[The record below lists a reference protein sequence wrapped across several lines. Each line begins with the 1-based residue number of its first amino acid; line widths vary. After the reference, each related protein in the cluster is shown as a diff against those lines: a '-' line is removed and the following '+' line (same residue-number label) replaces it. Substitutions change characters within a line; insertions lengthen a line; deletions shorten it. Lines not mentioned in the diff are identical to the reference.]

1 MYDVIRTRPMV
12 EESLRLRVADSDA
25 ATIHEAMGKRG
36 AMNHT
41 IRPIAGGMKC
51 CGRALTVKC
60 HPGDNLMLIK
70 AVSMAQPGDVIVAD
84 MGHII
89 DNGPFG
95 EVLAV
100 ECISKKLAGLVL
112 SCSVRDST
120 AIIRR
125 QFPVFAAGISV
136 FGTSKA
142 VKGSINHPVTVGDIT
157 VYPGDLVL
165 GDDDGVVVIPSKEV
179 EEVLAAAEQRT
190 AGEAVTMKRLMDG
203 ESLFDIYG
211 YQKVFDVLGITEEE

>member
-12 EESLRLRVADSDA
+12 EESLRLRASESDV
-25 ATIHEAMGKRG
+25 ATIHEAMGKKG

-41 IRPIAGGMKC
+41 IRPIAREMKC

-95 EVLAV
+95 EVLTV
-100 ECISKKLAGLVL
+100 ECISKQLAGLVL
-112 SCSVRDST
+112 SCSVRDSA
-120 AIIRR
+120 AIIRH
-125 QFPVFAAGISV
+125 QFPVFSAGISV
-136 FGTSKA
+136 YGTSKA
-142 VKGSINHPVTVGDIT
+142 VKGSINHPVTVGDVT

-165 GDDDGVVVIPSKEV
+165 GDDDGVVVIPSADV
-179 EEVLAAAEQRT
+179 EEVLTAAEKRT
-190 AGEAVTMKRLMDG
+190 AGEAITMKRLMAG
-203 ESLFDIYG
+203 E
-211 YQKVFDVLGITEEE
+211 